1 VSARD
6 AAAASN
12 DATAGGP
19 AIDMRPK
26 WVWAR
31 ACALT
36 TVASLA
42 SAADGGGWTTWLGVV
57 LFGWWTAAAIRSRI
71 RVEDDVLY
79 RRGLVGWEP
88 LPLDLRRL
96 DRAALRRSV
105 ALGQPL
111 GMHLLLVDRDRHEQV
126 ISLLWWSNW
135 EPLAALVARTVL
147 TRPDG
152 ASGGLVTSI
161 HIDRASGRRLAAY
174 F

>member
-1 VSARD
+1 MSARD
-6 AAAASN
+6 AAAVSN

-71 RVEDDVLY
+71 RVEDAVLY
-79 RRGLVGWEP
+79 RRGTLGWYA
-88 LPLDLRRL
+88 PLDLRRL
-96 DRAALRRSV
+96 QHVALRRSPDPRW
-105 ALGQPL
+105 AFGRY
-111 GMHLLLVDRDRHEQV
+111 LLLRDQDRHEHT
-126 ISLLWWSNW
+126 IWLLWWSNW
-135 EPLAALVARTVL
+135 EPLAALVARSVL
-147 TRPDG
+147 LQPPGIAPGFVTTIDIDG
-152 ASGGLVTSI
+152 KDGQ
-161 HIDRASGRRLAAY
+161 RLAA
-174 F
+174 FF